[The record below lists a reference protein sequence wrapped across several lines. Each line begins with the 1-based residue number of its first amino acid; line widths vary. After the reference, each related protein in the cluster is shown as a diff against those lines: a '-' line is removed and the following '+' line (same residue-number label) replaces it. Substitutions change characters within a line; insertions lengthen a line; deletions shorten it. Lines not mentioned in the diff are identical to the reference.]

1 MAKDKV
7 QPRLLFADDT
17 GQIYDHPGLLM
28 LCRRGDELAL
38 PRPQDLTPLPPGSDV
53 FLLPGRH
60 AVGMDPDTGEAVA
73 IEETAVSAFVCPA
86 YTITGI
92 TAYDRDDDA
101 PILPLVAYGA
111 VGYANGKFWVCAKKV
126 DEDRRQV
133 FEGIAQER
141 IDQGAHALLAKYPD
155 NRLVS
160 HLAGCALTYCC
171 PAAKNLAL
179 GRFEAPLP
187 TSRACNARCVGCIS
201 FQEEDSGFP
210 SPQNRIDFRPSP
222 KEIVEVMAEHARR
235 ERKRPVY
242 SFGQGCEG
250 EPLTEARTIT
260 EAIRTFRQGGGKGTV
275 NINTNASLPE
285 TMEPLA
291 AAGLSSIR
299 VSMNSAAPELYAAYY
314 RPAAYD
320 GFGAVRASVAEA
332 KAHGLFVSL
341 NFLFFPGVSDTE
353 TEWEKLAAFVAEHK
367 VDFIQLRNLNL
378 DPEIY
383 LDLAA
388 PHAGGPS
395 MGLVNFRKRLKKA
408 CPWVEFGYFNPYLGP
423 GDK

>member
-1 MAKDKV
+1 MAKAKV
-7 QPRLLFADDT
+7 QPRLLFADEN
-17 GQIYDHPGLLM
+17 GQIYDDPELLM

-60 AVGMDPDTGEAVA
+60 AVGMDPDSGEAVA
-73 IEETAVSAFVCPA
+73 LPENAVSAFVCPA

-92 TAYDRDDDA
+92 TAYDTDDDA
-101 PILPLVAYGA
+101 PMLPLVAYAA

-133 FEGIAQER
+133 FEGIPQDR
-141 IDQGAHALLAKYPD
+141 IDKGAHTLLAKYPD
-155 NRLVS
+155 NRLIS
-160 HLAGCALTYCC
+160 HLAGCALNYCC

-187 TSRACNARCVGCIS
+187 TARACNARCVGCIS
-201 FQEEDSGFP
+201 LQDEDSGFP

-235 ERKRPVY
+235 EKKRPVY

-250 EPLTEARTIT
+250 EPLTEAKTIAK
-260 EAIRTFRQGGGKGTV
+260 AIESFRKGGGKGTV

-299 VSMNSAAPELYAAYY
+299 VSMNSAEPGLYEAYY
-314 RPAAYD
+314 RPNGYD
-320 GFGAVRASVAEA
+320 GFNAVTNTVSEA
-332 KAHGLFVSL
+332 KANNLFVSL

-353 TEWEKLAAFVAEHK
+353 VEWEKLAAFVERHK

-378 DPEIY
+378 DPELY
-383 LDLAA
+383 LDLAE

-395 MGLVNFRKRLKKA
+395 MGLVNFKKRLKKA
-408 CPWVEFGYFNPYLGP
+408 CHWLEFGYFNPYLG
-423 GDK
+423 D